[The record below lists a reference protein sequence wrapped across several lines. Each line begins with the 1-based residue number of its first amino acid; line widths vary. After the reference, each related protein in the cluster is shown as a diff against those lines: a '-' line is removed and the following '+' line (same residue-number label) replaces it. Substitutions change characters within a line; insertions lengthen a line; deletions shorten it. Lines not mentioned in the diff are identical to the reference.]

1 MRQYHFASLIHIIH
15 SPIQLQTQLSNTG
28 AFAEH
33 SEGHFRLD
41 FWRELQLFKKTRSGT
56 QDFATSVRD
65 IYEKYVV
72 PRSVLPVLPNEMRG
86 DINDALDID
95 SGVKVTRHVFD
106 DAENL
111 ILASIVRFCFIFVV
125 VVVVLLTH
133 THRPSIHSPILPRP
147 RKEVNS

>member
-1 MRQYHFASLIHIIH
+1 
-15 SPIQLQTQLSNTG
+15 
-28 AFAEH
+28 
-33 SEGHFRLD
+33 LD

-111 ILASIVRFCFIFVV
+111 ILASIVRFVFFLFVV
-125 VVVVLLTH
+125 VDM
-133 THRPSIHSPILPRP
+133 
-147 RKEVNS
+147 